1 MRIFIAIEINQEIR
15 ERLAQAQQHL
25 MKAVSGVKWVEPDN
39 FHLTLKFLGETDQGM
54 VSRLAN
60 QLGGML
66 ASTCGFPLGFGG
78 AGVFPNERRPR
89 VVWVGVSEGVQ
100 PLFALAQKVEAVCQN
115 LGFEAENR
123 PFSAHL
129 TLGRARGVI
138 SGASLKSSLEG
149 LSDRTFGGQRVD
161 HLIIMQSTLTR
172 AGPIYRPIHKLSLQA
187 QEKK

>member
-1 MRIFIAIEINQEIR
+1 MRIFIAIEINEEIR
-15 ERLAQAQQHL
+15 EKLAQAQQHL
-25 MKAVSGVKWVEPDN
+25 MKAVSGVKWVEAKN

-60 QLGGML
+60 QLGGVL
-66 ASTCGFPLGFGG
+66 ASTCGFPLRFAG

-89 VVWVGVSEGVQ
+89 VIWVGVNEGVQ
-100 PLFALAQKVEAVCQN
+100 PLFALAQKVEAVSQN

-123 PFSAHL
+123 PFSGHL

-138 SGASLKSSLEG
+138 SAAALKSSLEG
-149 LSDRTFGGQRVD
+149 LSGRNFGDQRVD
-161 HLIIMQSTLTR
+161 HITIMQSTLTR
-172 AGPIYRPIHKLSLQA
+172 AGPIYRPVHKLPLQA